1 MSDFK
6 ELKKSGSNHDI
17 NGLSSL
23 NLNGNHGQPND
34 AIVSHKQLSG
44 QIAWKSDWNRT
55 EEKFNLTNPCY
66 SIFIVDPELNGSM
79 LNKYITYTVKTEPHS
94 YIVKR
99 RYNEFSWLRDTLL
112 VNYPGLFIPSLPST
126 HSFKS
131 SGISGSHSDP
141 SSDFVRNR
149 MAQLNL
155 FVKQVS
161 SIPFLRTDKSL
172 LAFLSL
178 PGEKDFKSYVDNLP
192 PDGGEDTQGSK
203 IWKNILDNVPVPV
216 DANTA
221 AVDVK
226 IQLDK
231 LITTLKKL
239 EEHAM

>member
-1 MSDFK
+1 MSN
-6 ELKKSGSNHDI
+6 EQKSGSNQDLSQI
-17 NGLSSL
+17 NLL
-23 NLNGNHGQPND
+23 NSGEPND
-34 AIVSHKQLSG
+34 TIVSHKQLSG
-44 QIAWKSDWNRT
+44 QIAWKTDWMRT
-55 EEKFNLTNPCY
+55 EEKFNLTNPSY

-112 VNYPGLFIPSLPST
+112 SNYPGLFIPALPST
-126 HSFKS
+126 QGAFRQG
-131 SGISGSHSDP
+131 GIAGSHTDP
-141 SSDFVRNR
+141 SGDFVRNR

-155 FVKQVS
+155 FVKQVC

-192 PDGGEDTQGSK
+192 SNGGEDCIGSSQ
-203 IWKNILDNVPVPV
+203 WKSILDNVPIPV
-216 DANTA
+216 DADKA
-221 AVDVK
+221 ALDVK

-231 LITTLKKL
+231 LYATLKKL